1 MELHESK
8 PIYQKD
14 AGVFYTCLNECADN
28 GFIKP
33 TTPPPTPAVVEDKT
47 KKTIDDECPPSSL
60 GKRPII
66 NETTPSSGEDTI
78 KKSKVDNEAVGASKP
93 EDAQTIMD
101 RLMKQCMDEHSQHS
115 GGLEYGYEESATAT
129 AADEQQKQEETAK
142 KKVEEGVKITNGEVS
157 GVSYSKDDHDCSS
170 FPFTRQRN
178 RWK

>member
-33 TTPPPTPAVVEDKT
+33 TTPPPTPAIVEDKS
-47 KKTIDDECPPSSL
+47 KKSTDDECASSNL

-66 NETTPSSGEDTI
+66 NETPPPGVDTI
-78 KKSKVDNEAVGASKP
+78 KKSKVENEAAGESKP

-115 GGLEYGYEESATAT
+115 GGLEYGSEESATTA
-129 AADEQQKQEETAK
+129 AADEQQKEGEIAK

-157 GVSYSKDDHDCSS
+157 GR
-170 FPFTRQRN
+170 FITRMIMIVLLFHLPGN
-178 RWK
+178 ETG